1 MLLRHMLW
9 VPRRVPVC
17 VFERARDAQHTHP
30 DLVFLGRLNVRPVLF
45 LGAHG
50 YFAYLA
56 DQDRLRSAVMAELR
70 QIMTSADLDSTY
82 CIEDWFLKKDR
93 LVVHVVKK
101 VQDMRAHL
109 DSPSSRIG
117 SWFRRLFAKV
127 Q

>member
-17 VFERARDAQHTHP
+17 VFERTHDAPRSHP
-30 DLVFLGRLNVRPVLF
+30 DLVFLGRLNVTPVLF

-56 DQDRLRSAVMAELR
+56 NQDRLRSAVLSELKR
-70 QIMTSADLDSTY
+70 VMTSAGLDSTY
-82 CIEDWFLKKDR
+82 RIEDWFLKKDR

-101 VQDMRAHL
+101 VQDTRAHF
-109 DSPSSRIG
+109 DSPSSRIA
-117 SWFRRLFAKV
+117 SWLRRLSEKV